1 MNFDNLETR
10 ESSAST
16 RKMYTGFAPV
26 QIIAVNPDTKTLA
39 SILNVDIDKVK
50 EPNYVGEKNTRID
63 FWYVNHPTFK
73 TELKGKFSIW
83 VDNNT
88 RVSKTGKKQWI
99 DDFTK
104 TAWSENLA
112 MLSETQAGLQ
122 PERRIDMKSIR
133 EAKGGEETV
142 YSLLKAYGNISP
154 KSNPLVLTS
163 WATLAKGNGSE
174 LTNFFNH
181 FNAKDGGAKVLMGIK
196 DGKYQDVYTGMF
208 LNVYG
213 KITDYVTKNVM
224 GEYGFKSFYNGSY
237 TFSEYNAELAPASN
251 EVDSNTPIMMF
262 GESPAGEIANP
273 FADSAPISL
282 F

>member
-10 ESSAST
+10 EASASS

-26 QIIAVNPDTKTLA
+26 QIISVNPDTKTLA
-39 SILNVDIDKVK
+39 SILGVDIEKVK
-50 EPNYVGEKNTRID
+50 EPNYVTEKNTRLD
-63 FWYVNHPTFK
+63 FWYVNHPSFK

-88 RVSKTGKKQWI
+88 RMSNAGKKQWI

-104 TAWSENLA
+104 TAWAENLSL
-112 MLSETQAGLQ
+112 LSEAQAGLQ
-122 PERRIDMKSIR
+122 PERKIDMKSIR
-133 EAKGGEETV
+133 EAKGGEETI

-163 WATLAKGNGSE
+163 WATLTKGNGSE
-174 LTNFFNH
+174 LVNFFNH
-181 FNAKDGGAKVLMGIK
+181 FNEKDGGVKVLMGIK
-196 DGKYQDVYTGMF
+196 DGKYQDVYTGIF

-213 KITDYVTKNVM
+213 KVTDYVTKNVM
-224 GEYGFKSFYNGSY
+224 GQYGFKSFYNGSF
-237 TFSEYNAELAPASN
+237 TFNEYNAELAPATN
-251 EVDSNTPIMMF
+251 EVDANAPIMMF
-262 GESPAGEIANP
+262 GDTPTEIANP

>member
-10 ESSAST
+10 EAST
-16 RKMYTGFAPV
+16 SSRKMYTGFAPV
-26 QIIAVNPDTKTLA
+26 QIISVNPDTKTLA
-39 SILNVDIDKVK
+39 SILGVDIEKVK
-50 EPNYVGEKNTRID
+50 EPNYVTEKNTRLD

-73 TELKGKFSIW
+73 TEFRGKFSIW
-83 VDNNT
+83 IDNNT
-88 RVSKTGKKQWI
+88 RLSNAGKKQWI

-104 TAWSENLA
+104 TAWAENLA
-112 MLSETQAGLQ
+112 MLSEAQAGLQ
-122 PERRIDMKSIR
+122 PERKIDMKSIR

-174 LTNFFNH
+174 LVNFFNH

-196 DGKYQDVYTGMF
+196 DGKYQDVYTGIF

-213 KITDYVTKNVM
+213 KVTDYVTKNVM
-224 GEYGFKSFYNGSY
+224 GQYGFKSFYNGSF
-237 TFSEYNAELAPASN
+237 TFNEYNAELAPSTN
-251 EVDSNTPIMMF
+251 EVDANAPIMMF
-262 GESPAGEIANP
+262 GEAPTEIANP